1 MKVGEGKS
9 LSYAAR
15 MWHLTFM
22 LALGLTAASGQARKP
37 EATSLLGKP
46 LYSAEQPADTRAKN
60 EANLE
65 AAKKD
70 LEKDPNSADA
80 AIWVGRRTAYLG
92 RFRES
97 IDVYTAAIAKHPAEP
112 RLLRHRGHR
121 YISVR
126 EFDKAIADLSK
137 AASLVANR
145 PDEIEPDGQ
154 PNSRGIPTSTL
165 KTNIYYHLGLAY
177 YLNGD
182 FKRAADAYRLC
193 MAHSK
198 NADMQ
203 VATAHW
209 QYMTLRRLD
218 QQRAQVEDANEVLRP
233 ISSSMDVFENGSYH
247 KLLLMYKGEI
257 TPESLMEMVK
267 KGGLDGATIGYG
279 VANWH
284 LYNGRKDE
292 ARKILQQI
300 VDANATQWASFGYI
314 AAEAE
319 ILRLR

>member
-1 MKVGEGKS
+1 MMVIATGLSVG
-9 LSYAAR
+9 A
-15 MWHLTFM
+15 
-22 LALGLTAASGQARKP
+22 GQARKP

-46 LYSAEQPADTRAKN
+46 LYAAEQPPETRAKL
-60 EANLE
+60 EENLA

-70 LEKDPNSADA
+70 HESNPGSADA

-92 RFRES
+92 RFRDA
-97 IDVYTAAIAKHPAEP
+97 IDVYSAAIAKHPNEP

-145 PDEIEPDGQ
+145 ADEIEPDGQ

-165 KTNIYYHLGLAY
+165 KTNIFYHLGLAH
-177 YLNGD
+177 YLEGD
-182 FKRAADAYRLC
+182 FARAADAYRLC
-193 MAHSK
+193 MEHSK
-198 NADMQ
+198 NPDMQ

-209 QYMTLRRLD
+209 QYMTLRRLNRLD
-218 QQRAQVEDANEVLRP
+218 EAKKVLEP
-233 ISSSMDVFENGSYH
+233 ITAGMEVFENGSYH
-247 KLLLMYKGEI
+247 RLLLMYKGEV
-257 TPESLMEMVK
+257 TPETLMEAVK

-284 LYNGRKDE
+284 LYNGRKDQ
-292 ARKILQQI
+292 ARAILQQI
-300 VDANATQWASFGYI
+300 VESNATQWASFGYL

-319 ILRLR
+319 LARMR